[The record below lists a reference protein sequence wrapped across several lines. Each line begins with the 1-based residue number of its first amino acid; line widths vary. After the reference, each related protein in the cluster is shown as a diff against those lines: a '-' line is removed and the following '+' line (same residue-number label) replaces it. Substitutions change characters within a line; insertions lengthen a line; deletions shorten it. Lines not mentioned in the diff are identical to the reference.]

1 MCSKPIAT
9 NVRCSSINIIS
20 QDELQI
26 ANTDSI
32 GGGVFGNCYLKKF
45 TRLSKNVV
53 EKQLIDGNIDVLY
66 KEAQYMQMFSHRCI
80 PHLFGIQ
87 VEKNPLSLVMEFV
100 GENSQSMTVHKLLF
114 DSNAAKIRSSMSLK
128 DWLCVCYDI
137 TDALDYM
144 HQKGYLHCDL
154 KTDNVLVS
162 KRKGYLIDFGKVRE
176 MAHPTAKKYK
186 VLHGHIA
193 PEVLKGSH
201 VNSASDVYS
210 LGIIFKTIA
219 KEINSKVLSQLGKTA
234 TNIDPKQRPTLL
246 KLLTTLH
253 SENIHD

>member
-45 TRLSKNVV
+45 TRLGINVV

-66 KEAQYMQMFSHRCI
+66 KEAQRMEMFSHRCI
-80 PHLFGIQ
+80 PLLFGIQ

-114 DSNAAKIRSSMSLK
+114 DSNATKIRSSMSIK
-128 DWLCVCYDI
+128 YWLCVCYDT

-144 HQKGYLHCDL
+144 HQKGYLHCYL
-154 KTDNVLVS
+154 KNRQCFGFQKEGVS
-162 KRKGYLIDFGKVRE
+162 DWLWQSMWDGTSYC
-176 MAHPTAKKYK
+176 
-186 VLHGHIA
+186 
-193 PEVLKGSH
+193 
-201 VNSASDVYS
+201 
-210 LGIIFKTIA
+210 
-219 KEINSKVLSQLGKTA
+219 
-234 TNIDPKQRPTLL
+234 
-246 KLLTTLH
+246 
-253 SENIHD
+253 